1 MTIRIGAF
9 HHAELNLNG
18 DLQNLLVLTKRLNA
32 RGFPCEVVELNGST
46 FEKELAHG
54 LDFAFIGHG
63 SEAAWASIDAADANF
78 ESALLAVADAGVPLL
93 GVSSGFERM
102 IRVGLTDFELKRV
115 DRRSEFAP
123 FDWNGTEIIGY
134 VNSELDVP
142 LFYQKGNIYGTLF
155 HGPLLAKNPDL
166 ADYFCKLATNSADE
180 FDASNGEQKLSEL
193 DNLAVSARA
202 VARGM
207 FS

>member
-1 MTIRIGAF
+1 
-9 HHAELNLNG
+9 
-18 DLQNLLVLTKRLNA
+18 
-32 RGFPCEVVELNGST
+32 
-46 FEKELAHG
+46 
-54 LDFAFIGHG
+54 
-63 SEAAWASIDAADANF
+63 
-78 ESALLAVADAGVPLL
+78 
-93 GVSSGFERM
+93 
-102 IRVGLTDFELKRV
+102 
-115 DRRSEFAP
+115 
-123 FDWNGTEIIGY
+123 
-134 VNSELDVP
+134 LDVP

-180 FDASNGEQKLSEL
+180 FDASNGEENLSEL